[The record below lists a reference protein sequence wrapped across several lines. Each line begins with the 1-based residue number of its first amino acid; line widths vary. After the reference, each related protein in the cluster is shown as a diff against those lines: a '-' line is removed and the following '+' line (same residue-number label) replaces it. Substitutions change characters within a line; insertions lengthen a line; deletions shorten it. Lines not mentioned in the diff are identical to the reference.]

1 MQARETEVPNNRVL
15 WAVVIIMGVLI
26 LVGTVVVIAT
36 IANRLGG
43 PAKRSEAAAPAGAFG
58 RADLPI
64 PPGCEVVET
73 VPAGERLLLRLGTG
87 ERCRQL
93 LVVEMATGRLLGT
106 LNLVPSGQ

>member
-1 MQARETEVPNNRVL
+1 MQAREQEVPNNRVL

-26 LVGTVVVIAT
+26 LIGTVIVIAT

-43 PAKRSEAAAPAGAFG
+43 TVRRSEPAPVAGAFG

-106 LNLVPSGQ
+106 LNLVQSGQ

>member
-1 MQARETEVPNNRVL
+1 MQAREQEVPNNRVL

-26 LVGTVVVIAT
+26 LIGTVIVIAT

-43 PAKRSEAAAPAGAFG
+43 TVRHSEPAPVAGAFG
-58 RADLPI
+58 RTDLPI

-73 VPAGERLLLRLGTG
+73 VPAGARLLLRLGTG

-106 LNLVPSGQ
+106 LNLVQSGQ